1 MLRKCKKCLYTQNHP
16 FHISFEENLCSG
28 CFTHNEKYT
37 INWKQKEKE
46 FKHIIKSTKK
56 YNKTYDC
63 IIPIIGDAEDYYIVE
78 KVLQYGLNP
87 LIVCVNDYFRT
98 DIGWHNIHNLI
109 TIFDVDSLLYNPNLN
124 TYKELIR
131 TSLRKYDHILLPFLS
146 LHTSFPVHI
155 AKQRNIPLIIWGQ
168 HQAIEQVGKF
178 SHYDNV
184 QMTKWSRKEH
194 DLFGN
199 DIKTFIGNGAQ
210 VLNKDLIYYHYPNIT
225 SLDKSNIKGIYL
237 SNYFHWDPLKQ
248 NHSIL
253 KYGFIP
259 QHNNS
264 SFDIYERAG
273 SSVYY
278 QIHDLLKLKRV
289 GYRKITDHL
298 SREIRHNRI
307 NKNEAIEIENFYM
320 QSKVDVEGFFKWL
333 GMSKSG
339 IKWYIMHQLKGY
351 EHLIGKQY
359 DIDHSLLPTNIK
371 ELLTKPNIPNNAFT
385 LFQKGIE
392 IE

>member
-1 MLRKCKKCLYTQNHP
+1 MLNKCKNCLYTCNHP
-16 FHISFEENLCSG
+16 FHISFDNNICSG
-28 CFTHNEKYT
+28 CFTHDEKYI
-37 INWKQKEKE
+37 INWKEKE
-46 FKHIIKSTKK
+46 EEFKQIIKKTKK
-56 YNKTYDC
+56 HNKTYDC
-63 IIPIIGDAEDYYIVE
+63 IIPVIGDAEDYYVVE
-78 KVLQYGLNP
+78 KVLKYGLNP

-124 TYKELIR
+124 VYKELIR
-131 TSLRKYDHILLPFLS
+131 TSLRKYDHVLLPFLS

-194 DLFGN
+194 DLFSK

-210 VLNKDLIYYHYPNIT
+210 VLNKDLTYYNYPDIS
-225 SLDKSNIKGIYL
+225 SLNKSNIKGIYL

-259 QHNNS
+259 QQNNS

-307 NKNEAIEIENFYM
+307 NKNQALEIENIYS

-333 GMSKSG
+333 GMSQSG

-351 EHLIGKQY
+351 EHLIGKQNN
-359 DIDHSLLPTNIK
+359 INHSLLPTKIK
-371 ELLTKPNIPNNAFT
+371 ELLIKHHKPNQKFC
-385 LFQKGIE
+385 LFNKGIE